1 LKSNKK
7 YRNSFTLGDVMKAMG
22 KTEKE
27 IETEL
32 SNLYKAMMTDFGL
45 NNKDKKGETENEDK

>member
-22 KTEKE
+22 KTDNE

-32 SNLYKAMMTDFGL
+32 DELYKAMMDDFGL
-45 NNKDKKGETENEDK
+45 NNNKQKKGETNEDK